1 MNLTITD
8 EIINYLIQK
17 DANFSNLYNL
27 YGKAKLEGPVDVFQ
41 SIVSS
46 IIGQQ
51 LSIKAKRVIF
61 DRFINKIKD
70 FTPEAIIKTSDEDIR
85 NCGISFAK
93 IKYIKELA
101 QKVINKEYDFNGL
114 ELLSDEELIQELCK
128 IKGVGIWTAEMLA
141 LFTFRRKNIF
151 SYSDVALK
159 NGIMKAKGYKTL
171 SLKRFNS
178 LKKLYSPYCS
188 YASLYFYAHND
199 NELRWK

>member
-1 MNLTITD
+1 MNLIVTD
-8 EIINYLIQK
+8 EIINYLMQK
-17 DANFSNLYNL
+17 DAIFSKLYAL
-27 YGKAKLEGPVDVFQ
+27 YGKAKLDGPVDIFQ
-41 SIVSS
+41 SIVSN

-61 DRFINKIKD
+61 DRFINTIKN
-70 FTPEAIIKTSDEDIR
+70 FTPEAIVKTSETDIR
-85 NCGISFAK
+85 NCGISYAK
-93 IKYIKELA
+93 IKYIKELS
-101 QKVINKEYDFNGL
+101 QKVINKEYDFTIL
-114 ELLSDEELIQELCK
+114 ETLSDEELINELCK
-128 IKGVGIWTAEMLA
+128 INGVGIWTAEMLA
-141 LFTFRRKNIF
+141 LFVFRRENIF
-151 SYSDVALK
+151 SYSDAALR

>member
-1 MNLTITD
+1 MKLIVTD

-17 DANFSNLYNL
+17 DAKFSILYNL
-27 YGKAKLEGPVDVFQ
+27 YGKAKLEGPVNIFQ

-61 DRFINKIKD
+61 DRFINTIKE
-70 FTPEAIIKTSDEDIR
+70 FSPEAIIKTSDTDIR

-93 IKYIKELA
+93 IKYIKELS
-101 QKVINKEYDFNGL
+101 QKVINKEYDFENL
-114 ELLSDEELIQELCK
+114 ETLNDEDLIEELRK
-128 IKGVGIWTAEMLA
+128 INGVGIWTAEMLA
-141 LFTFRRKNIF
+141 LFTFRRENIF
-151 SYSDVALK
+151 SYSDVALR

-171 SLKRFNS
+171 SQKRFNS
-178 LKKLYSPYCS
+178 LKKRYSPYCS

>member
-27 YGKAKLEGPVDVFQ
+27 YGKAKLEGSVDVFQ

-114 ELLSDEELIQELCK
+114 ELLSDE
-128 IKGVGIWTAEMLA
+128 
-141 LFTFRRKNIF
+141 
-151 SYSDVALK
+151 
-159 NGIMKAKGYKTL
+159 
-171 SLKRFNS
+171 
-178 LKKLYSPYCS
+178 
-188 YASLYFYAHND
+188 
-199 NELRWK
+199 

>member
-1 MNLTITD
+1 MNLAVTD

-17 DANFSNLYNL
+17 DAIFSNLYDM
-27 YGKAKLEGPVDVFQ
+27 YGKAKLEDSVDVFQ

-61 DRFINKIKD
+61 DRFINTIKD
-70 FTPEAIIKTSDEDIR
+70 FTPEAIIKTSDSDIR

-93 IKYIKELA
+93 IKYIKELS
-101 QKVINKEYDFNGL
+101 QKVVNKEYDFSGL
-114 ELLSDEELIQELCK
+114 ESLSDEELIQELCK

-141 LFTFRRKNIF
+141 LFTFKRKNIF

>member
-1 MNLTITD
+1 MNLAVTD

-17 DANFSNLYNL
+17 DAIFSNLYDM
-27 YGKAKLEGPVDVFQ
+27 YGKAKLEGSVDVFQ

-61 DRFINKIKD
+61 DRFINTIKD
-70 FTPEAIIKTSDEDIR
+70 FTPEAIIKTSDSDIR

-93 IKYIKELA
+93 IKYIKELS
-101 QKVINKEYDFNGL
+101 QKVVNKEYDFSGL
-114 ELLSDEELIQELCK
+114 ESLSDEELIQELCK

-141 LFTFRRKNIF
+141 LFTFKRKNIF

-171 SLKRFNS
+171 SLKRFNT
-178 LKKLYSPYCS
+178 
-188 YASLYFYAHND
+188 D
-199 NELRWK
+199 G